1 MPARKRQK
9 NESLTKLADDSRHMS
24 DIVYYDSQQNQKE
37 RLAIMHFIN
46 ALQSPAIQYDL
57 TEKSPKT
64 LDEALHFAS
73 VREMFFGVESQWG
86 IKGSSRQQNQS
97 YSIESSNII
106 SGNHTQNLSSNQWPA
121 DVNPTSHS
129 GHSQYIIRRSH
140 CIIMHLS

>member
-9 NESLTKLADDSRHMS
+9 NESLTKLAGDSRHMS
-24 DIVYYDSQQNQKE
+24 DIVYYDLRQNQKE
-37 RLAIMHFIN
+37 RLAIMDFIN

-106 SGNHTQNLSSNQWPA
+106 SSNHTQNLSSNQ
-121 DVNPTSHS
+121 
-129 GHSQYIIRRSH
+129 
-140 CIIMHLS
+140 